1 MVPNRLQRRALLAS
15 ATALVALPSSV
26 RAQGWAPARPIRL
39 ITPYGPGNVADQ
51 VARLVAEDLSRR
63 WGQRIVVDNQPGAGG
78 ALGAAQIARA
88 APDGTTLGFLAI
100 AALAVVP
107 HMMRQKTYDP
117 LADITP
123 IGGASVSRSVL
134 VVSPS
139 LPVGSMAELV
149 EHARTRP
156 TSDPLTYYSAG
167 SGTIPHLGMEQMRRE
182 LGFAAQH
189 VPYRTSGAGLADL
202 LAGRIHATMDA
213 ASVTLPHVERGAL
226 RALFWNGPRR
236 NPTLPDVPTLAEAVP
251 GLNLMNAWQGL
262 YGPRGLPRDIVRR
275 IAHDLAEVV
284 GSAGYA
290 ERMPGGAEPLQTGP
304 EETAAMLRDDHARLG
319 RLVAEI
325 GLEQD

>member
-1 MVPNRLQRRALLAS
+1 MRFTALPRRGVIGTGAALLA
-15 ATALVALPSSV
+15 APWPA

-51 VARLVAEDLSRR
+51 VARIVADDLSRR

-88 APDGTTLGFLAI
+88 SPDGTTLGFLAI

-117 LADITP
+117 LADILP

-134 VVSPS
+134 VGSPS
-139 LPVGSMAELV
+139 LPVRSMADLV
-149 EHARTRP
+149 AYARARP
-156 TSDPLTYYSAG
+156 AGDPLTYYSAG
-167 SGTIPHLGMEQMRRE
+167 SGTIPHLGMEQLRRE

-213 ASVTLPHVERGAL
+213 ASVTLPQVERGAL

-236 NPTLPDVPTLAEAVP
+236 NPAIPDVPTLSEAVP
-251 GLNLMNAWQGL
+251 GLSLMNAWQGL
-262 YGPRGLPRDIVRR
+262 YGPRGLPAEMVRR

-284 GSAGYA
+284 GSPGYA

-304 EETAAMLRDDHARLG
+304 EETATMLRDDHARLG